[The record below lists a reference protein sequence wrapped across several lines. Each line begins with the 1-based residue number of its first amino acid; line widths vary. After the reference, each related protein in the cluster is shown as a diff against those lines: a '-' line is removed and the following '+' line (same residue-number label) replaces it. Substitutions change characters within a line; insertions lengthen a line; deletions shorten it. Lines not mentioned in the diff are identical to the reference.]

1 MIVLFC
7 VKMGIMTLIIEP
19 QPVPL
24 RKNPDG
30 SWRIGNS
37 RVLLDLVIH
46 AFNAG
51 RTPEEIV
58 QSYDSV
64 QLEEIYAVVTYYL
77 THRHEVNAYLQ
88 QQEAEAETLWKDI
101 RNRSDYQ
108 EFRNRLL
115 ARRANNHL

>member
-1 MIVLFC
+1 MA
-7 VKMGIMTLIIEP
+7 LIIEP

-30 SWRIGNS
+30 TWRVGKS

-58 QSYDSV
+58 QSYDTLL
-64 QLEEIYAVVTYYL
+64 LEDVYAVLAYYL
-77 THRHEVNAYLQ
+77 THRAEVDAYLQ
-88 QQEAEAETLWKDI
+88 DQEEEAESMWEEIKSGLDF
-101 RNRSDYQ
+101 Q
-108 EFRNRLL
+108 EFRQRLL
-115 ARRANNHL
+115 ARRSTNQQ